1 MDAEE
6 KRVLELILKKQKGN
20 ADLLGVLQEVE
31 GKYGHITREAL
42 SYLSEKLEVP
52 LSTLYHLVTFYRCLH
67 LEPAEK
73 VVKVCVGTTCHL
85 KGGKALYQQVEGAGG
100 YRVEKARCLGCC
112 NTAPAMELDG
122 ELMSGDAGR
131 ERMKGAR

>member
-6 KRVLELILKKQKGN
+6 KRVLELILKKQKSSI
-20 ADLLGVLQEVE
+20 DLLGVLQEVE
-31 GKYGHITREAL
+31 GKCGHITRETL

-52 LSTLYHLVTFYRCLH
+52 LSTLYHLVTFYRCFH
-67 LEPAEK
+67 LEPVEK

-85 KGGKALYQQVEGAGG
+85 KGGKALYQQVRRAGG

-112 NTAPAMELDG
+112 NTAPVLELDG

-131 ERMKGAR
+131 ERMKEAR